1 MIPVRSAADEGTA
14 YPSRTDDTGTA
25 TGGRTDE
32 NGTTPKT
39 NLLRESEGGP
49 QTNCY
54 ETYAYHR
61 PAFAIER
68 QSLGVSQLGVN
79 LPSLCYRWGTGAPS
93 SRLGG
98 IQLSLRPPLGQQIH
112 LALVRQGP
120 DAALAIAHEAGQP
133 DLFERVSAV
142 AGEAPSPGFLHSAL
156 CAMSLPVRRPA
167 DEHAPIIRQDG
178 QYTLVINPKPVVETI
193 DGHQSLH
200 SLGVP
205 YGSLPRLVLI
215 HIMTEAVRA
224 KSRHIVLGKTFTE
237 WMRRMGF
244 RTISYGP
251 RGSATLIREQLD
263 RLLACEWM
271 IRWESGTSQHD
282 REFGIKEIKL
292 SNEYVGVDRKN
303 GAFIREIYMTE
314 GFFEHLR
321 QHAVPLNE
329 TAIRHIRD
337 SATALDLYTWLAY
350 RLPRINPKRP
360 ATISWQQL
368 AVHFG
373 NDGNNIRKFRQTV
386 REAWERQV
394 SAVYP
399 EARADFDTTIIRL
412 HASPAPLQQKLFPG
426 AQLQLASDDN
436 GTADERSGPTTN
448 SAGDDDVARTF
459 MTAFAEALGRPEAK
473 VWLKDVGLERVD
485 EAWVLFASTR
495 FKAHWITTR
504 FDQELR
510 RSAGVAGLS
519 EAPVVRVRPAGSAAH
534 R

>member
-1 MIPVRSAADEGTA
+1 
-14 YPSRTDDTGTA
+14 
-25 TGGRTDE
+25 
-32 NGTTPKT
+32 
-39 NLLRESEGGP
+39 
-49 QTNCY
+49 
-54 ETYAYHR
+54 
-61 PAFAIER
+61 
-68 QSLGVSQLGVN
+68 
-79 LPSLCYRWGTGAPS
+79 
-93 SRLGG
+93 
-98 IQLSLRPPLGQQIH
+98 
-112 LALVRQGP
+112 
-120 DAALAIAHEAGQP
+120 
-133 DLFERVSAV
+133 
-142 AGEAPSPGFLHSAL
+142 
-156 CAMSLPVRRPA
+156 MSLPVRRPA

-215 HIMTEAVRA
+215 HIMTEAVRT

-271 IRWESGTSQHD
+271 IRWESGTDSHD

-292 SNEYVGVDRKN
+292 TNEYVGVDRKN

-314 GFFEHLR
+314 GFFDHLR

-329 TAIRHIRD
+329 NAIRHIRD

-350 RLPRINPKRP
+350 RLPRINPKRA

-373 NDGNNIRKFRQTV
+373 NDGKNIRKFRQTV
-386 REAWERQV
+386 RDAWERQV

-399 EARADFDTTIIRL
+399 EARADFDTTMISL
-412 HASPAPLQQKLFPG
+412 HASPAPLQQKLVPG
-426 AQLQLASDDN
+426 AHLTLASDDT
-436 GTADERSGPTTN
+436 GTPSDPIAWTHDN
-448 SAGDDDVARTF
+448 GDDVIARAF
-459 MTAFAEALGRPEAK
+459 MTAFAEALGRPDAQ
-473 VWLKDVGLERVD
+473 VWLKDVGLERLD

-495 FKAHWITTR
+495 FNANWIATH
-504 FDQELR
+504 FDQALR
-510 RSAGVAGLS
+510 RAAGVAGLS
-519 EAPVVRVRPAGSAAH
+519 ETPAVRVRATRPPAQG
-534 R
+534 